1 MAKTV
6 RDAKLETRTAR
17 ERLSSGETVH
27 WRTLVPGKLHLGYRR
42 RKPGMPG
49 VWMARRYVGKTAD
62 TRSGYLKNSL
72 GLADDYQ
79 DGDGKGVLSFADAQ
93 RAAHAAAA
101 QATAPQVVASSVT
114 VAEAVE
120 DYIRFL
126 RAERKTGEEA
136 ERRARVFILPE
147 LGSLKVVDLTL
158 ARLEAWRD
166 RLAAAPARLRTRPG
180 KEQRYRAAPAT
191 PDELRARRAT
201 VNRTVTILKA
211 ALNRV
216 CRRHSDIDDRAWRLL
231 EPFGMV
237 DVSRPGHLS
246 VAEAQRL
253 INAAGAESG
262 FRDLVKAALMT
273 GCRYG
278 ELCRLTVADIGRG
291 RLAVRESKSGKPRDV
306 RLTEEGTAFFQALA
320 AGRPGDQ
327 LVFRRADGEGWGK
340 SHQARP
346 MLAACVAAKIVPAV
360 GFHQLRHTWASL
372 AVMAGMPLMMVA
384 ENLGHADTRMVEK
397 HYGHLTEDYRD
408 EMIRS
413 YAPRFGLTTETNVV
427 SISEPQKGAS

>member
-17 ERLSSGETVH
+17 ERLLSGETVH
-27 WRTLVPGKLHLGYRR
+27 WRTLVPGQLHLGYRR
-42 RKPGMPG
+42 RKPGTPG

-62 TRSGYLKNSL
+62 TKSGYLKNSL

-79 DGDGKGVLSFADAQ
+79 DADGRGVLSFADAQ
-93 RAAHAAAA
+93 RAAHATAEQAA
-101 QATAPQVVASSVT
+101 TPVVIGSSIT

-126 RAERKTGEEA
+126 RAERKTGDEA
-136 ERRARVFILPE
+136 ERRARVFILPD
-147 LGSLKVVDLTL
+147 LGSLKVADLAL
-158 ARLEAWRD
+158 AKLEVWRD
-166 RLAAAPARLRTRPG
+166 KLAAAPARLRTKPG
-180 KEQRYRAAPAT
+180 KDQRYRAAPAS
-191 PDELRARRAT
+191 PDEVRARRAT
-201 VNRTVTILKA
+201 VNRTVTVLKA
-211 ALNRV
+211 ALNRA
-216 CRRHSDIDDRAWRLL
+216 CRRHPDIDDRAWRLL

-246 VAEAQRL
+246 VVEAQRL

-262 FRDLVKAALMT
+262 FRDLVKAALLT

-278 ELCRLTVADIGRG
+278 ELCRLTVEDFGRG

-320 AGRPGDQ
+320 AGRPASQ
-327 LVFRRADGEGWGK
+327 LVFRRADGDGWGK

-346 MLAACVAAKIVPAV
+346 MLTACAAAKIVPAV

-413 YAPRFGLTTETNVV
+413 FAPRFGIVAPANL
-427 SISEPQKGAS
+427 ASLDAAR